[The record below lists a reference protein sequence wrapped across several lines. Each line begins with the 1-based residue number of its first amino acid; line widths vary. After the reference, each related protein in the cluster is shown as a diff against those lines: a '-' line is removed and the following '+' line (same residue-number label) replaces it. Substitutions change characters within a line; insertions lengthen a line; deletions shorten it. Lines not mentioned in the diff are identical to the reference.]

1 MKQQDTES
9 VEQPQGPVGGVA
21 DRAAGLNRRTLLR
34 AGAGVAP
41 VLLTL
46 RSGPVGATTTACTV
60 ASSFVSVATFAS
72 RSPGSKTIK
81 CSSLNVGHWRDEA
94 ITKCVGEAP
103 PGPGAPAAVQWPDW
117 GKQKV
122 LKHLADVGGHKD
134 MRVATVLKLP
144 LASSGQLGV
153 LQHVLGLTLTI
164 QYSAS
169 QINTGA
175 TLNGKS
181 LTKFELVT
189 IWKKYVETGR
199 YVNVGAGVSWNEAE
213 LIGWLKMLQFD
224 IPLPA

>member
-9 VEQPQGPVGGVA
+9 VQPPQGPVGGVA

-72 RSPGSKTIK
+72 RSPGSNTIK
-81 CSSLNVGHWRDEA
+81 CSSMNVGHWRDKA
-94 ITKCVGEAP
+94 IAECLGNEP
-103 PGPGAPAAVQWPDW
+103 PGKNAPAAAQWPDW

-122 LKHLADVGGHKD
+122 LTHLADVGGYKD

-169 QINTGA
+169 QINTSA
-175 TLNGKS
+175 PSNGKS
-181 LTKFELVT
+181 LTKLELVT
-189 IWKKYVETGR
+189 IWKKYVASGR
-199 YVNVGAGVSWNEAE
+199 YDNVGAGVSWDEAE